1 VEEVGRARLRYLGTS
16 AQKARLVV
24 DLIRGQRVGEAMAR
38 LRFTQKH
45 VARDVARLLDSAV
58 ANAQQKRQDLDVDQL
73 YVKTAFVDGGPSLK
87 RIRPAPMGRA
97 FRVLK
102 RMCHVTLGLGEMGAP
117 VAPVSRPKGPVA
129 GAAETGQEKARPA
142 GPRKKAAAGR
152 KAGGA
157 AKSKVAKGSSRKSSK
172 AKGTSG
178 R

>member
-1 VEEVGRARLRYLGTS
+1 MAAVEEVGRARLRYLGTS

-87 RIRPAPMGRA
+87 R
-97 FRVLK
+97 
-102 RMCHVTLGLGEMGAP
+102 MCHVTLGLGEMGAP
-117 VAPVSRPKGPVA
+117 VAPVSRPKGPA
-129 GAAETGQEKARPA
+129 AAAAETGQEKARPA

-152 KAGGA
+152 KAGVA
-157 AKSKVAKGSSRKSSK
+157 ARSKGAKGSSRKSSK